1 MKVFKFGGASVKDAA
16 GIRNVAEII
25 KVYEDDKKT
34 LVIVSATG
42 KTTNALEKVVDA
54 YYNNAVELK
63 DEIKKIKD
71 NHNNICKDLFENS
84 NHEVFKQ
91 LEVSF
96 SNLERFVGED
106 IPDNYNYVYDQIVS
120 YGEQLSSIILSHYLN
135 HYGVINDW
143 LDVRDV
149 LKTDDTFREAVIDW
163 ETTTQKTKE
172 ILQPMLE
179 KHVVVTQGFIGATLE
194 NITTTLGREGSD
206 YTGAVFANILDAE
219 NQTIWKDVP
228 GVMNGDPRKFQDAIF
243 IDELTYLEA
252 VEMTYYGASV
262 IHPKTI
268 KPIQNKN
275 IPLFV
280 RSFINPKGKGT
291 KVHGTIINIKYPPVR
306 VLKENQ
312 ALLTFHSKDFSFVSD
327 DTVGELLKAFFNAN
341 LKINMIQT
349 GAISLQT
356 VVNNIPEKIK
366 EITSAVEE
374 NFSIQKE
381 EDLTILTIRHYNDEV
396 IQKHLKNKAPIISQ
410 KRASTFQIL
419 FKNGKLVN

>member
-228 GVMNGDPRKFQDAIF
+228 GVMNGDPRKFQDA
-243 IDELTYLEA
+243 
-252 VEMTYYGASV
+252 
-262 IHPKTI
+262 K
-268 KPIQNKN
+268 
-275 IPLFV
+275 
-280 RSFINPKGKGT
+280 
-291 KVHGTIINIKYPPVR
+291 
-306 VLKENQ
+306 
-312 ALLTFHSKDFSFVSD
+312 
-327 DTVGELLKAFFNAN
+327 
-341 LKINMIQT
+341 
-349 GAISLQT
+349 
-356 VVNNIPEKIK
+356 
-366 EITSAVEE
+366 
-374 NFSIQKE
+374 
-381 EDLTILTIRHYNDEV
+381 
-396 IQKHLKNKAPIISQ
+396 
-410 KRASTFQIL
+410 
-419 FKNGKLVN
+419 